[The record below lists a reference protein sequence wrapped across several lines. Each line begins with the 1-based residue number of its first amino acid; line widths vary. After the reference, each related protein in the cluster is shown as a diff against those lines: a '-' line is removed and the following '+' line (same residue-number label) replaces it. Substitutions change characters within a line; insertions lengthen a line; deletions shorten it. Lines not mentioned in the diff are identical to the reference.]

1 MILDYFCLF
10 PEQFCY
16 EIVHVRNFEKHVH
29 FVGRCAP
36 VRREIGAAGA
46 AISGV

>member
-1 MILDYFCLF
+1 MIFDYFCVF
-10 PEQFCY
+10 PEQLYY

-36 VRREIGAAGA
+36 VRGKIGAAGV